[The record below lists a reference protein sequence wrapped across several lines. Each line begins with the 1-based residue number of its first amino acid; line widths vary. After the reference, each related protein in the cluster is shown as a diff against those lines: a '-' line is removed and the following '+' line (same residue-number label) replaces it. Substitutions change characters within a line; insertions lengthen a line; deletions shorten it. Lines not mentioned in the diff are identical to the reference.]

1 MSLFILLSVFAFSI
15 SADVSNPQELRDTVT
30 AYWDLMVRNDKASAL
45 KFVLESCRN
54 DFINRDEPKV
64 KAWRYIGDQPINERE
79 VEVTVELE
87 ALFKGAPISAGFQ
100 KMEKRETWIRDENGW
115 KLKVTKPSPSSLA
128 AVLTG
133 GRTETLPS
141 VLQITP
147 STLRIQFLNKSQVG
161 RVTIQNGTESPAEI
175 VSVKFDESRFEL
187 ASEAHMIQAGE
198 KVPLALRYKGTE
210 NDKNLQSSMSLVL
223 KHDGQEKLFQIPIV
237 YNYLSEGA
245 RGLFGLTE
253 EQARDLKRTDKLR
266 PVIRQPVKPV
276 EPPPVNEP

>member
-245 RGLFGLTE
+245 R
-253 EQARDLKRTDKLR
+253 
-266 PVIRQPVKPV
+266 
-276 EPPPVNEP
+276 